1 MGIVSAWLSTP
12 LRPGVESAWH
22 WLGREE
28 YSGMRHKHSVSG
40 RECGLQGAESSVGY
54 VSSRLLPVVVKFAD
68 RLGGSGHQEIR
79 LDLD

>member
-1 MGIVSAWLSTP
+1 MACAKNISSL
-12 LRPGVESAWH
+12 
-22 WLGREE
+22 
-28 YSGMRHKHSVSG
+28 G

-54 VSSRLLPVVVKFAD
+54 ASSRLLPVVVKFAD